1 MFKHLHFLRYI
12 SEQVLAL
19 QKSAML
25 QRYHASC
32 WLQLS
37 EGYEALNRHGVKDK
51 CITIRS
57 EQVELILSNTVALF
71 RPYFRWR
78 KPVPTLPDVQPS
90 ERHGGHCLQGT
101 ESQSKPHHGCST
113 LEDSGHDS
121 GDGSVCVMTDGG
133 VRPVNTSD
141 YETTNLH
148 TDCLKVGN
156 HGNCQC
162 RNDSCVSGAS
172 TACEPCPET
181 HGNGDCGSKGCVQN
195 AAVSEKGL
203 SRMELLQGGI
213 TWCDGS
219 GDTHT
224 SCCAGQGEGSVGC
237 TCPMCSPFCLLVGR
251 KMTAEIFLARLGE
264 LPHET
269 AREMLGSFYT
279 MAQCSCLIWAR

>member
-37 EGYEALNRHGVKDK
+37 EGYEALNRHDVKDK
-51 CITIRS
+51 CITIHS

-78 KPVPTLPDVQPS
+78 KSGPTPPDVWPS
-90 ERHGGHCLQGT
+90 ERHGGYCLQGT
-101 ESQSKPHHGCST
+101 ESQSRPHCGCST
-113 LEDSGHDS
+113 LEDSGQDS
-121 GDGSVCVMTDGG
+121 GDGSVCVVTDGG
-133 VRPVNTSD
+133 MRHVNTSD
-141 YETTNLH
+141 YETANLH
-148 TDCLKVGN
+148 TGCLKVGN
-156 HGNCQC
+156 HGNSQC
-162 RNDSCVSGAS
+162 GNNSRVSGAS

-181 HGNGDCGSKGCVQN
+181 HGNGDCGSKN

-203 SRMELLQGGI
+203 SRIEQLQSGI
-213 TWCDGS
+213 TWCDRG
-219 GDTHT
+219 GDTHIHT

-237 TCPMCSPFCLLVGR
+237 TCPMCSPFCLLVGG
-251 KMTAEIFLARLGE
+251 KMAAENFLARLGE
-264 LPHET
+264 LPHGT

>member
-1 MFKHLHFLRYI
+1 MFKHLHSLRYI

-51 CITIRS
+51 CITIQS

-78 KPVPTLPDVQPS
+78 KPVPALPDVGRS
-90 ERHGGHCLQGT
+90 ERHGGYCLQGT
-101 ESQSKPHHGCST
+101 ESQSKPHHGYST

-121 GDGSVCVMTDGG
+121 GDGSLCVVTDGG
-133 VRPVNTSD
+133 RRHVNTTD
-141 YETTNLH
+141 YETANLR
-148 TDCLKVGN
+148 TEVGN
-156 HGNCQC
+156 NGNCQC
-162 RNDSCVSGAS
+162 GNNSCVSGAS
-172 TACEPCPET
+172 TACEPCLET
-181 HGNGDCGSKGCVQN
+181 HGNSDCESKGCVQN
-195 AAVSEKGL
+195 AAVSEEGL
-203 SRMELLQGGI
+203 SRMELLQSGI

-224 SCCAGQGEGSVGC
+224 SCCGGQGEGSVGS
-237 TCPMCSPFCLLVGR
+237 TCLMCSPFCLLVGG
-251 KMTAEIFLARLGE
+251 KMAAEIFLARLRE

-279 MAQCSCLIWAR
+279 MAQCSCLIWTR